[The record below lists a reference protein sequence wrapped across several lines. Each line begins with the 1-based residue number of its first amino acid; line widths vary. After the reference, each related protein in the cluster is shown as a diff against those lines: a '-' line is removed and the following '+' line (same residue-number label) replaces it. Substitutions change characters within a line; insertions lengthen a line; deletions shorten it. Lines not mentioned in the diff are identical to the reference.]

1 MHLLFSLE
9 DQTYELFDLESDPA
23 EMTNIYPEKSGD
35 ESVRQLRLRLEAATR
50 EIIMNRPAYKV
61 DDKTKKMLRALGYI
75 K

>member
-1 MHLLFSLE
+1 
-9 DQTYELFDLESDPA
+9 
-23 EMTNIYPEKSGD
+23 MTNIYPEKSED

>member
-1 MHLLFSLE
+1 MHLLFSPE

-23 EMTNIYPEKSGD
+23 EMTNIYPEKSED